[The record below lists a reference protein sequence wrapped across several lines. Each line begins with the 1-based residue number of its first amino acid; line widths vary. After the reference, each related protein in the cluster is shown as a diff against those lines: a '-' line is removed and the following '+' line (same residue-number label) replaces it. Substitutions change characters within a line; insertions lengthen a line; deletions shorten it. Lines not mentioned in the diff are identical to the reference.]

1 MVLSNRGVSGKV
13 HDPYFSVRAR
23 ICRAEV
29 GGGRFLF
36 LNVRMIVQM
45 SVLGWLDAFR
55 AVNWVREK
63 SFLRI

>member
-1 MVLSNRGVSGKV
+1 MA
-13 HDPYFSVRAR
+13 DF
-23 ICRAEV
+23 
-29 GGGRFLF
+29 F

-55 AVNWVREK
+55 AVNWVCEK